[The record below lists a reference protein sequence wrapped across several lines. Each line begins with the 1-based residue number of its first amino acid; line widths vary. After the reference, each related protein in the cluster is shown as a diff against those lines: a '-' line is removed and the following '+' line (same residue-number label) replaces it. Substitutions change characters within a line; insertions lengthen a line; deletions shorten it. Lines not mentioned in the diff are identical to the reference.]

1 MAGFGRVSKLLSP
14 SEAKALKAGERRMAR
29 ESMDVDPNLAE
40 ELAALKKKEKSS
52 ELTAR
57 EERRLDQLMSQRIRE
72 GGSEKPEGMSRVMK
86 ERGLTEKEKKE
97 LQQSLEY
104 KKGGMVKKPAKK
116 MMGGGMAKPKMYNKG
131 GMANCGASMKPAQK
145 AKK

>member
-1 MAGFGRVSKLLSP
+1 MVGVNRI
-14 SEAKALKAGERRMAR
+14 AKAMRAGERRMAR
-29 ESMDVDPNLAE
+29 ESMDIDPNLAE

-116 MMGGGMAKPKMYNKG
+116 MMGGGMAKPKMYAKG
-131 GMANCGASMKPAQK
+131 GMANCGASVKPAQK

>member
-1 MAGFGRVSKLLSP
+1 MGRLTRKQLSKTD
-14 SEAKALKAGERRMAR
+14 EAAYRNLR
-29 ESMDVDPNLAE
+29 STLDVDPLLDE

-57 EERRLDQLMSQRIRE
+57 EEKRLDMLMSRKIRE
-72 GGSEKPEGMSRVMK
+72 SSAEKPEGMSRIMK
-86 ERGLTEKEKKE
+86 ERGLSEKEKKE
-97 LQQSLEY
+97 LQESLEY

-116 MMGGGMAKPKMYNKG
+116 MMGGGMAKPKMYAKG

>member
-29 ESMDVDPNLAE
+29 ESMDIDPNLAE

-72 GGSEKPEGMSRVMK
+72 GGSEKPEGMSRIMK

-116 MMGGGMAKPKMYNKG
+116 MMDGGMAKPKMYNKG

>member
-72 GGSEKPEGMSRVMK
+72 GGSEKPEGMSRIMK

-116 MMGGGMAKPKMYNKG
+116 MMGGGMAKPKMYAKG

>member
-29 ESMDVDPNLAE
+29 EAMDVDPLLDE

-57 EERRLDQLMSQRIRE
+57 EEKRLDALMNRRIRE
-72 GGSEKPEGMSRVMK
+72 GGAEKPEGMSRVMK
-86 ERGLTEKEKKE
+86 ERGLTEREKKE
-97 LQQSLEY
+97 LQESLNY
-104 KKGGMVKKPAKK
+104 KKGGMVKAKK
-116 MMGGGMAKPKMYNKG
+116 KTMKMAKG
-131 GMANCGASMKPAQK
+131 GYANCGASMKPAQK

>member
-72 GGSEKPEGMSRVMK
+72 GGSEKPEGMSRIMK

-116 MMGGGMAKPKMYNKG
+116 MIGGGMAKPKMYAKG

>member
-72 GGSEKPEGMSRVMK
+72 GGAEKPEGMSRVMK

-116 MMGGGMAKPKMYNKG
+116 MMGGGMAKPKMYAKG

>member
-72 GGSEKPEGMSRVMK
+72 GGAEKPEGMSRIMK
-86 ERGLTEKEKKE
+86 NRGLSEKEKKE
-97 LQQSLEY
+97 LQESLEY